1 MLTVEVQPLDRL
13 LSSNPSPIALLKID
27 VEGYE
32 RFVVEGAIHTLARTA
47 SVYFE
52 AHDPMYARF
61 GYRCGDIIKL
71 LHDRNFA
78 YTDGLQATHTY
89 AR

>member
-1 MLTVEVQPLDRL
+1 LLTVEVQPLDRL

-47 SVYFE
+47 SVYD
-52 AHDPMYARF
+52 AGRYSDY
-61 GYRCGDIIKL
+61 GIYDI
-71 LHDRNFA
+71 R
-78 YTDGLQATHTY
+78 TSCP
-89 AR
+89 